1 MDDFNT
7 YEYAAAQKSE
17 GKWLVYRILLMTFYV
32 LYCVGYF
39 IFIFKTRMI
48 PLGAL
53 IPVTLW
59 IIIYF
64 TWKYTKP
71 DYKYVIEGG
80 KLTFLVIYGNKK
92 KRKKTEIRIS
102 SASKIAPVCNITAD
116 ISDFAPQTVYNAL
129 PRANAADAYAILYN
143 DEGGKRCVFYFV
155 ATAQALK
162 LLHFYNSRTEVVKTA
177 N

>member
-7 YEYAAAQKSE
+7 YEYAATQKSE
-17 GKWLVYRILLMTFYV
+17 GKWLIYRILLMA
-32 LYCVGYF
+32 LYISYTAGYF
-39 IFIFKTRMI
+39 IFIFVTRMI

-71 DYKYVIEGG
+71 DYKYVIEAG
-80 KLTFLVIYGNKK
+80 KLTFYVLYGNKK
-92 KRKKTEIRIS
+92 KRQKAEIQIS
-102 SASKIAPVCNITAD
+102 SAEKIAPVHD
-116 ISDFAPQTVYNAL
+116 ISDEISAFAPQNTYNAL
-129 PRANAADAYAILYN
+129 PSVNAADAYAALYK
-143 DEGGKRCVFYFV
+143 DEAGKRCVFYFV

-162 LLHFYNSRTEVVKTA
+162 LLHFYNSRTVVTKTA